1 MRNLARRL
9 LDTPELRAADS
20 LQLAEALTWCR
31 QRRAKRFCVRRSTT
45 IQGRNSG
52 WVLRPGILSSGT
64 SRSCLETFIN
74 PTLSMASDSVAR
86 SLSDHFQVT
95 RRASIPKSVNKVILV
110 GNVGK
115 DPEVRYSQSGTPVA
129 NFSLATNE
137 RFKGRNGEW
146 QERTEWHSIVAWER
160 LAEIVGEYVAKGSK
174 LYVEGKI
181 QTSSWED
188 RQSGVRK
195 YRTEI
200 VARELLLLGPRE
212 NGGRD
217 HQSPTSDDQEDQRSQ
232 ASSSESVDED
242 VPF

>member
-1 MRNLARRL
+1 MPR
-9 LDTPELRAADS
+9 
-20 LQLAEALTWCR
+20 
-31 QRRAKRFCVRRSTT
+31 
-45 IQGRNSG
+45 
-52 WVLRPGILSSGT
+52 
-64 SRSCLETFIN
+64 
-74 PTLSMASDSVAR
+74 
-86 SLSDHFQVT
+86 
-95 RRASIPKSVNKVILV
+95 SVNKVILV

-115 DPEVRYSQSGTPVA
+115 DPEVRYLQSGTPVA

-146 QERTEWHSIVAWER
+146 QERTEWHSIVAWQR
-160 LAEIVGEYVAKGSK
+160 LAEIVREYVAKGSK